1 MKESV
6 KKDHTNAQN
15 NQSTIL
21 FEARL
26 EQLGY
31 QCLSVSCEQFTTL
44 RFVPK
49 EKNRQDELIPPPSE

>member
-6 KKDHTNAQN
+6 KKDHTNVQN
-15 NQSTIL
+15 NQSTVL

-49 EKNRQDELIPPPSE
+49 EIKRKDEFTPPPSE